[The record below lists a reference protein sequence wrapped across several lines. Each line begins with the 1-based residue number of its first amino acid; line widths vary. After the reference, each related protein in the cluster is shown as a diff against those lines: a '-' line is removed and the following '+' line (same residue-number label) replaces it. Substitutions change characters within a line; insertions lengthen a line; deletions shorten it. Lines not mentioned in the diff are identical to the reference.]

1 MTEPPIRT
9 LAITQQLNAIS
20 VGRSHDEEPLSL
32 VLPEREVR
40 ALAELLGFARARV
53 LSSLPGTGNDAVVA
67 LINALSK
74 VLDQYDVAV
83 RDDVLTVR
91 ESASHR
97 EALAEIERLAKE
109 LDKY

>member
-1 MTEPPIRT
+1 
-9 LAITQQLNAIS
+9 

-32 VLPEREVR
+32 VLPQCEVR
-40 ALAELLGFARARV
+40 VLAELLGVARARV
-53 LSSLPGTGNDAVVA
+53 LSSLPGTGSDA
-67 LINALSK
+67 LIALTNALSR
-74 VLDQYDVAV
+74 VIDQYEVAV

-91 ESASHR
+91 DSASQR